1 MSKPQ
6 IFCYTYAGGSAS
18 FFEVI
23 EKDLTAFAL
32 VKPDYAGHGARRKEP
47 FYRDFTELADDLFAS
62 FRAEYAGGEYALFG
76 YSMGAI
82 TVAEVLKRILEDS
95 ELPKPVR
102 VFLAAHEPHTKAE
115 LAGYAPEEIDEW
127 VKERTIRFGGI
138 PEKLLE
144 NKSFWRMYLPLYRA
158 DYGLIGKYR
167 FEDLHFRTE
176 IPATVFYSETDT
188 PRKDMEGWSRFFTGE
203 CEYIEYPGH
212 HFFIQEHH
220 QKMARIMT
228 AGMEKP

>member
-6 IFCYTYAGGSAS
+6 VFCYTYAGGNAA
-18 FFEVI
+18 FFDAI
-23 EKDLTAFAL
+23 EMDLPVFEL
-32 VKPDYAGHGARRKEP
+32 VKPDYAGHGTRRKEP
-47 FYRDFTELADDLFAS
+47 FYRDFTELADDLFAR

-82 TVAEVLKRILEDS
+82 TVAEILKRILEDP

-115 LAGYAPEEIDEW
+115 LAGYTPDEIDEW

-138 PEKLLE
+138 PEKLLG

-188 PRKDMEGWSRFFTGE
+188 PRKDMEEWRRYFIGE
-203 CEYIEYPGH
+203 CEFAEFTGQ

-220 QKMARIMT
+220 DEMARIIT
-228 AGMEKP
+228 AGMERS